1 MLNLMKRNLYLH
13 KNMLILYLVLLVFY
27 PIYHALKADYEL
39 WLIPIWLIVVMIAI
53 INTAHAYHLYSRF
66 GHNEAY
72 LFHHSLPV
80 SKRQLLNAHYM
91 TVIGLTLLSALLIIL
106 YDANKNYIEVNKIQF
121 EFVWCFLATNLFAF
135 IIYFPISSEKSR
147 KRRDSVI
154 IYIIGLLI
162 VLPLF
167 IGIVAM
173 AIGMVW
179 YDNPNQ
185 FAHVPFDLYYFGVSV
200 VSAVGTYISQMLR
213 IKNT

>member
-1 MLNLMKRNLYLH
+1 MLNLIKRNIYLH
-13 KNMLILYLVLLVFY
+13 KNLLIVYLVLLIFY
-27 PIYHALKADYEL
+27 PIYNALKADYEL
-39 WLIPIWLIVVMIAI
+39 WLIPIWLLIVLIAVV
-53 INTAHAYHLYSRF
+53 NAAHAYHLYNRF

-91 TVIGLTLLSALLIIL
+91 TVIGLTLFSALLIVL
-106 YDANKNYIEVNKIQF
+106 YDANKHYIEVNKIQF
-121 EFVWCFLATNLFAF
+121 EFVWGFIATNLFAF
-135 IIYFPISSEKSR
+135 LMYFPTSSEKSR

-162 VLPLF
+162 VFPLF

-179 YDNPNQ
+179 FDNPDQ
-185 FAHVPFDLYYFGVSV
+185 FAHVPFDLYYLGVSV
-200 VSAVGTYISQMLR
+200 FSAISTYIYQMKR